1 MFVTRDVSQP
11 EMSALK
17 LRRPSRL
24 KSSLMSVTPETSQ
37 HSMAPYFAVVEAAF
51 EEYSSTA
58 FVREA
63 FHVKV
68 WPVQAGGDGD
78 GDGERAGGLG
88 DGGLGEGGGGE
99 GLNGGGKGLGGGGE
113 GDGGERMRSMRCSET
128 PRISSSVRPRGH
140 TTTSAIAKS
149 DFSWPWVPP
158 LTHSDT
164 PPVPPAAM
172 VPTSTPFTSF
182 SCDPALLPHM
192 TNQFVFGLTW
202 F

>member
-1 MFVTRDVSQP
+1 MRCGLRAGRREAAADHGARIVQGKARLQIGGGAGRGEGQRTGNMRVMSVTREVSQP

-140 TTTSAIAKS
+140 TTTSAIAKF
-149 DFSWPWVPP
+149 DFSW
-158 LTHSDT
+158 L
-164 PPVPPAAM
+164 
-172 VPTSTPFTSF
+172 
-182 SCDPALLPHM
+182 
-192 TNQFVFGLTW
+192 
-202 F
+202 